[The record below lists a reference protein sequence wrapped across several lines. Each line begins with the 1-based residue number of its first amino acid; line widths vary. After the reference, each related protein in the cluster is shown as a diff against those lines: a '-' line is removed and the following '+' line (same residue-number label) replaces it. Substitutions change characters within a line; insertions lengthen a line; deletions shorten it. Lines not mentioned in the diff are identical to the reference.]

1 MVKNDY
7 IAFDNGFYP
16 NDWQEDSL
24 GKLCDY
30 VDYRGATPAK
40 KARGIFLITAKN
52 IKKGYIDY
60 SISQEYV
67 AANDY
72 ESTMHR
78 GLPKLGDVLITTEAP
93 VGNVAQVDKE
103 KVALAQRIIKYC
115 AHECV
120 VNNTFL
126 KYMLLS
132 YNFQKKLE
140 SASTGGTVQGIK
152 GSLLHNLKIAYP
164 KIEEQTAIA
173 TALSDTDALIDSLEK
188 LIAKKQAIKQGA
200 MQELLTGKR
209 RLKGF
214 SGEWKEIN
222 LAAASKMKAR
232 IGWQGLTTG
241 EYLSEGYAYLITGT
255 DFNSHRI
262 DWENCWFVD
271 KSRYLQDRNII
282 VKNGDLLITKDG
294 TIGKVAYIEGLSKP
308 ATLNSGVFLIRPLNY
323 SYNTKFVSYVLSS
336 NVFDIFL
343 EQLSAG
349 STINHLYQKD
359 FVKFVFRAPEL
370 KEQQAIAQIL
380 TDMDDEISAL
390 QKKLDKVRRIKQ
402 GMMAELLTGRIR
414 LSEPS
419 P

>member
-152 GSLLHNLKIAYP
+152 GSLLHNLKIVYP

-173 TALSDTDALIDSLEK
+173 NVLSDTDALIDSLEK

-214 SGEWKEIN
+214 SGEWTKFSIGSCFDFKNGLNKAKDYFGSGTPIVNYMDVYQKTSLYAKDIRGRVTLSYAEMKRYEVKKGDVFFTRTSETPEEVGI
-222 LAAASKMKAR
+222 ASV
-232 IGWQGLTTG
+232 LL
-241 EYLSEGYAYLITGT
+241 E
-255 DFNSHRI
+255 D
-262 DWENCWFVD
+262 
-271 KSRYLQDRNII
+271 
-282 VKNGDLLITKDG
+282 VKNCAFSGFVLRARPKNDILYDKFCKYCFT
-294 TIGKVAYIEGLSKP
+294 TVAVREQIISNCTYTTRALTNGNLLSKIMIAVP
-308 ATLNSGVFLIRPLNY
+308 D
-323 SYNTKFVSYVLSS
+323 K
-336 NVFDIFL
+336 D
-343 EQLSAG
+343 EQ
-349 STINHLYQKD
+349 I
-359 FVKFVFRAPEL
+359 
-370 KEQQAIAQIL
+370 AITAIL
-380 TDMDDEISAL
+380 DDMDNEISAL

-414 LSEPS
+414 LI
-419 P
+419 

>member
-188 LIAKKQAIKQGA
+188 LIAKKQAIKQGT
-200 MQELLTGKR
+200 MQELLTGRR

-214 SGEWKEIN
+214 SGEWDAVKFSDVCCIKANMVNPRLPEYAYYPHIGNESIEKHTGKLLSYHLVKDDNLVSGKYFFHDTDVLYGKIN
-222 LAAASKMKAR
+222 PQFGKATYPQ
-232 IGWQGLTTG
+232 ITGLCSADMYPISCG
-241 EYLSEGYAYLITGT
+241 AKIRPQFLLNILLSE
-255 DFNSHRI
+255 DFL
-262 DWENCWFVD
+262 
-271 KSRYLQDRNII
+271 RYSISQSMRSGMPKINREEIAEYCF
-282 VKNGDLLITKDG
+282 LLPD
-294 TIGKVAYIEGLSKP
+294 Y
-308 ATLNSGVFLIRPLNY
+308 
-323 SYNTKFVSYVLSS
+323 
-336 NVFDIFL
+336 D
-343 EQLSAG
+343 
-349 STINHLYQKD
+349 
-359 FVKFVFRAPEL
+359 
-370 KEQQAIAQIL
+370 EQQAIAQIL

-390 QKKLDKVRRIKQ
+390 QKKLDKLRRIKQ

-414 LSEPS
+414 LI
-419 P
+419 